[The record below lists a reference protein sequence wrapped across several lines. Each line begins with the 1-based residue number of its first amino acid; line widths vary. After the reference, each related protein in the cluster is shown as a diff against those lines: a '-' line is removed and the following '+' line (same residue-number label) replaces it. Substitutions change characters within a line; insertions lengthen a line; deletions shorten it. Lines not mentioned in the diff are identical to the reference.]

1 MSEIT
6 PGALLERIFA
16 DVVSDDPLGSL
27 LTTAR
32 AVGERVKDGARESLQ
47 VERAACFTPK
57 ADLPPA
63 PSETKPQG
71 EVIEG
76 EGERVD
82 P

>member
-1 MSEIT
+1 MSGIT
-6 PGALLERIFA
+6 PIALFERLFA
-16 DVVSDDPLGSL
+16 DAVSDDPLGNL

-32 AVGERVKDGARESLQ
+32 AVGERVRDGARESLQ